1 MQATQKHNTY
11 KGRSIKANPMDLP
24 SRKHNIYAGRPMEAN
39 PMNLSTQKFDIYAG
53 RHLKLGVLKRLG
65 ELGGL
70 KRFGKLGRLNTLG
83 RFSRFVKPLKPKK
96 AFAHIKYVI
105 NSSIERLRS
114 RKSWAHA
121 FCPSMCWEEVANTKL
136 TLWQP

>member
-1 MQATQKHNTY
+1 MQATQKHN
-11 KGRSIKANPMDLP
+11 
-24 SRKHNIYAGRPMEAN
+24 IYAGKPMEAN

-65 ELGGL
+65 ELG
-70 KRFGKLGRLNTLG
+70 RLNTLG

-105 NSSIERLRS
+105 N
-114 RKSWAHA
+114 
-121 FCPSMCWEEVANTKL
+121 
-136 TLWQP
+136 